1 MSIFKHKGK
10 VILAFSFMLCTIL
23 SLDAQRNTYSPY
35 SRYAYGLLHE
45 PTMGQSVSMG
55 GTAFGL
61 RSSANI
67 NPMNPATYSAIDSL
81 TFLFDFSFSANLS
94 QYREDQLRGMNL
106 GYTLDHFAM
115 KFPLTKNWG
124 MALGLYEYSKLG
136 YLYGASG
143 TLPGMQGE
151 DDVTYVESYSATGG
165 LNNFFIGTSISLFD
179 CLSLG
184 INWNYKFGNLSYN
197 NTLTYSNSLYK
208 GYAENDLLYLRQSNF
223 DFGLQFFQRIGD
235 KHRFV
240 VGATYTLPQN
250 FYSEVSSTH
259 IVRDT
264 LQLSPD
270 ANYRFSTP
278 QAFGVGVSYTFDNR
292 LTLALDYAHQAWAD
306 AEYYSQTDTLAT
318 TQRLS
323 LGVEYLP
330 ARMADYY
337 YQVIKYRAGLQIS
350 DSYINFAAGN
360 LKDVSF
366 TFGAGL
372 PLKGQRS
379 VLNLAFEIG
388 KTLTPDKGFIQEN
401 YYKMTLSVA
410 FNETW
415 FMKRKFN

>member
-1 MSIFKHKGK
+1 MSIVQSKGK
-10 VILAFSFMLCTIL
+10 ALLLMSLFLCTFL
-23 SLDAQRNTYSPY
+23 SLNAQRNTYSPY

-45 PTMGQSVSMG
+45 PVMGQSVAMG
-55 GTAFGL
+55 GASYGL
-61 RSSANI
+61 RTASYI
-67 NPMNPATYSAIDSL
+67 NPMNPASYSAIDTL
-81 TFLFDFSFSANLS
+81 TFLFDFSCSANLS
-94 QYREDQLRGMNL
+94 QYREQDLRGLNL

-115 KFPLTKNWG
+115 KFPLSKHWG
-124 MALGLYEYSKLG
+124 LAMGLYEYSKLG

-143 TLPGMQGE
+143 VLPGMQGE
-151 DDVTYVESYSATGG
+151 DDVTYVESYSASGG
-165 LNNFFIGTSISLFD
+165 LNNLFIGTSISLFD

-184 INWNYKFGNLSYN
+184 INWNYKFGNLSYT
-197 NTLTYSNSLYK
+197 NTLSYSNSLYK

-223 DFGLQFFQRIGD
+223 DFGLQYFQKIGK

-240 VGATYTLPQN
+240 VGATYSMPQK
-250 FYSEVSSTH
+250 FYSEVNSTH

-264 LQLSPD
+264 LQVAPD
-270 ANYRFSTP
+270 ADYRFSTP
-278 QAFGVGVSYTFDNR
+278 LSYGLGLSYTFDNR
-292 LTLALDYAHQAWAD
+292 LTVAVDYAYQDWAN
-306 AEYYSQTDTLAT
+306 AEYYSHTDTLAS
-318 TQRLS
+318 TQRLA

-360 LKDVSF
+360 LKDISL

-388 KTLTPDKGFIQEN
+388 KTITPNKQFIQEN